1 MTDWRTAMQDA
12 AEQDEQDHL
21 SPDEAQ
27 AMRRIVVA
35 AVSDA
40 ASERAAFPW
49 MRRPVLV
56 AATIVAIISVG
67 VGAGLRL
74 DLSNR
79 SPQPPTTEVSSQA
92 APSDAANAASDG
104 SQNRQLQFMT
114 AGGTR
119 IIWVFNSEL
128 DLKATLR

>member
-1 MTDWRTAMQDA
+1 MSNWRGAMREA
-12 AEQDEQDHL
+12 VERDEQDHL

-27 AMRRIVVA
+27 AMRRLVVA

-40 ASERAAFPW
+40 APERAAFPW

-67 VGAGLRL
+67 VVTGLRW

-79 SPQPPTTEVSSQA
+79 SPQAPATEVASQA
-92 APSDAANAASDG
+92 SGTDATHAANVT

>member
-1 MTDWRTAMQDA
+1 MSNWRSAIREA
-12 AEQDEQDHL
+12 VERDEQDHL

-35 AVSDA
+35 AVGDA
-40 ASERAAFPW
+40 APERTAFPW

-56 AATIVAIISVG
+56 AVTIVAIISVG
-67 VGAGLRL
+67 VVTGLRL

-79 SPQPPTTEVSSQA
+79 SPQAPTTDVASQA
-92 APSDAANAASDG
+92 ATTDATNAAHVNSP
-104 SQNRQLQFMT
+104 NRQLQFMT

>member
-1 MTDWRTAMQDA
+1 MTDWRAAMHEA
-12 AEQDEQDHL
+12 AEQDEHDHL

-27 AMRRIVVA
+27 AMRRVVVA

-40 ASERAAFPW
+40 APERAAFSW

-56 AATIVAIISVG
+56 AATLVAIISVG
-67 VGAGLRL
+67 IVTAVRL
-74 DLSNR
+74 DLANR
-79 SPQPPTTEVSSQA
+79 LRQAPTTEVASQA
-92 APSDAANAASDG
+92 AAIDATNAANVT

>member
-1 MTDWRTAMQDA
+1 MQDA

-67 VGAGLRL
+67 VVAGLRL

-79 SPQPPTTEVSSQA
+79 SPQAPTAEIASQA
-92 APSDAANAASDG
+92 AADATNAASVN